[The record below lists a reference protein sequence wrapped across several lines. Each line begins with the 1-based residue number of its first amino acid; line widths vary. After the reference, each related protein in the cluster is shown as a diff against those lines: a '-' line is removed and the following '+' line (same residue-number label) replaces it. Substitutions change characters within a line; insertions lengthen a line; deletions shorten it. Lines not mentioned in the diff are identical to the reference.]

1 MSTFLPCYFVM
12 KKLALLSILFASLI
26 LVGCGSKTAP
36 TGDAPAADAPTADV
50 MPAVEAEPTVD
61 GVPTADVDVEQTTK
75 LATCLTEKGV
85 KMYWT
90 EWCGHCKNQKAL
102 FGDAFAK
109 ATYIDCDAERQT
121 CLDAGV
127 RGFPTWID
135 AAGNQYP
142 GTQQLAKLAEIG
154 GCSM

>member
-1 MSTFLPCYFVM
+1 MRTFLPCFFVM

-26 LVGCGSKTAP
+26 LVGCGAKTTTPP
-36 TGDAPAADAPTADV
+36 TADAPAADT
-50 MPAVEAEPTVD
+50 MPAVEAEPTAD
-61 GVPTADVDVEQTTK
+61 AAPTAEVNIEQTTK
-75 LATCLTEKGV
+75 LAECLTEKGV
-85 KMYWT
+85 VMYGT

-109 ATYIDCDAERQT
+109 AKYVDCDAERQT

-154 GCSM
+154 GCAM

>member
-1 MSTFLPCYFVM
+1 M
-12 KKLALLSILFASLI
+12 KKLTLLTLLVASLL
-26 LVGCGSKTAP
+26 LVGCGSNNTPSSDSTAS
-36 TGDAPAADAPTADV
+36 GDVAPTADS
-50 MPAVEAEPTVD
+50 AQVD
-61 GVPTADVDVEQTTK
+61 GAEDTAAVAWAEVDVAQTTK
-75 LATCLTEKGV
+75 LAECLKEKWV
-85 KMYWT
+85 IMYGT

-102 FGDAFAK
+102 FGEAFSK
-109 ATYIDCDAERQT
+109 AAYVDCDAQRQV

-135 AAGNQYP
+135 AQGNQFP

>member
-1 MSTFLPCYFVM
+1 MLM
-12 KKLALLSILFASLI
+12 KKLTFVTLLVASLL
-26 LVGCGSKTAP
+26 LVGCGTKSTPPTDTSSPTVAVQPTSDDAAP
-36 TGDAPAADAPTADV
+36 VDADV
-50 MPAVEAEPTVD
+50 APVD
-61 GVPTADVDVEQTTK
+61 GAEEGAQAPVVDAEQTTK
-75 LATCLTEKGV
+75 LAECLKEKWV
-85 KMYWT
+85 VMYGT

-109 ATYIDCDAERQT
+109 AAYVDCDAERQV

-135 AAGNQYP
+135 AQGNQYP

-154 GCSM
+154 GCEM

>member
-85 KMYWT
+85 KMY
-90 EWCGHCKNQKAL
+90 
-102 FGDAFAK
+102 
-109 ATYIDCDAERQT
+109 
-121 CLDAGV
+121 
-127 RGFPTWID
+127 
-135 AAGNQYP
+135 
-142 GTQQLAKLAEIG
+142 
-154 GCSM
+154 

>member
-1 MSTFLPCYFVM
+1 M

-26 LVGCGSKTAP
+26 LVWCGAKT
-36 TGDAPAADAPTADV
+36 TQPAADAPVADGSEV
-50 MPAVEAEPTVD
+50 MPAVEAEPTAD
-61 GVPTADVDVEQTTK
+61 AEPTAEVNVEQTTK
-75 LATCLTEKGV
+75 LAECLTEKWV
-85 KMYWT
+85 IMYGT

-102 FGDAFAK
+102 FGEAFAK
-109 ATYIDCDAERQT
+109 VKYVDCDAERQT

-142 GTQQLAKLAEIG
+142 GTQQLAKLAEVG